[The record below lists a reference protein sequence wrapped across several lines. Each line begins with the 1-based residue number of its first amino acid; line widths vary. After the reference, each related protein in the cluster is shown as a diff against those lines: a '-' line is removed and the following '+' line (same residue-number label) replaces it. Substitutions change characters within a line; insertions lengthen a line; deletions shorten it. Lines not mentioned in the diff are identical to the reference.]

1 MAADSPNDKRHIL
14 VALLRP
20 APISV
25 AACQVIG
32 GPRPPTIAV
41 FLDREQG
48 TISLVDVVAP

>member
-20 APISV
+20 APISL

-32 GPRPPTIAV
+32 GPRPPAIAV
-41 FLDREQG
+41 FMDREQG

>member
-20 APISV
+20 ASISL

-32 GPRPPTIAV
+32 GPRPPAIAV
-41 FLDREQG
+41 FLDREHG

>member
-20 APISV
+20 SPISL

-32 GPRPPTIAV
+32 GPRPPAIAV
-41 FLDREQG
+41 FFDREEHAFN
-48 TISLVDVVAP
+48 LVDVAAP